1 MCAEQATAKAV
12 ANFISIK
19 DLSSRRTPFGLAPDG
34 AAKSGRRAV
43 ALAKPEGFGFFSL
56 AMIAW
61 KKVRCEAPQG
71 RPAVAADAARPR
83 SASASKMRGT
93 ARER

>member
-34 AAKSGRRAV
+34 AAKSGRRAL
-43 ALAKPEGFGFFSL
+43 ALAALRAELFS
-56 AMIAW
+56 
-61 KKVRCEAPQG
+61 P
-71 RPAVAADAARPR
+71 
-83 SASASKMRGT
+83 
-93 ARER
+93 